1 MNFLFYTYP
10 DFEQKYMKIGLAI
23 NDNKWGINIID
34 TDADLANIQGIYIV
48 KGSNLDTFFSTMMS
62 VDYQDKILIKT
73 LKVNDLTLMEWTS
86 YSEKF
91 WLWRF

>member
-23 NDNKWGINIID
+23 NDNKWGINVID

-48 KGSNLDTFFSTMMS
+48 KGSNLDTFFSNMMS

>member
-48 KGSNLDTFFSTMMS
+48 KGSNLDMFFSTMMS